1 MLDAPIR
8 KRIKNYPKD
17 FTPPSGYFDI
27 KAKTSYPQSEPVA
40 T

>member
-1 MLDAPIR
+1 MLDLPIR

-17 FTPPSGYFDI
+17 FTPPSGYFES
-27 KAKTSYPQSEPVA
+27 KPQAQSEPIV